1 MWRGRAADCERR
13 AGCWRFGNRG
23 CHWRYG
29 CLVSLGH
36 CETLNQR
43 IRREASGLYSQPQ
56 PTRHPS
62 RTIRRPCGIGAA
74 STWREL
80 TSARHQIGG
89 VRFLRLWSPCVHAGI
104 LTKLKTLGIVGIP
117 RVSNGADDGSRT
129 LYSPLTPCAFNTRK
143 LEIPAFYGHRR
154 RLRSCCFSEGVTSVL
169 PQSFGDFPSDS
180 VGNGVQ
186 IFVEEIG
193 VSVEGHRRALMPEH
207 SLESLHV
214 GSRMHRDACR
224 RVP

>member
-36 CETLNQR
+36 CETQNQR

-62 RTIRRPCGIGAA
+62 RTIRRPYGIKAA

-117 RVSNGADDGSRT
+117 RVLSGADDGSRT
-129 LYSPLTPCAFNTRK
+129 LRPPLK
-143 LEIPAFYGHRR
+143 LCPTTIKSLKFQPFTLIGKGFDHIVF
-154 RLRSCCFSEGVTSVL
+154 LKVL
-169 PQSFGDFPSDS
+169 PQSYL
-180 VGNGVQ
+180 
-186 IFVEEIG
+186 
-193 VSVEGHRRALMPEH
+193 RALAISFSTAAETVSR
-207 SLESLHV
+207 SLSKR
-214 GSRMHRDACR
+214 SA
-224 RVP
+224 

>member
-1 MWRGRAADCERR
+1 MSADPERGAERFGDESHEARHEAPTARLRQGRQWLRRAMWRGRAADCERR

-36 CETLNQR
+36 CETQNQR

-62 RTIRRPCGIGAA
+62 RTIRRPYGIKAA

-117 RVSNGADDGSRT
+117 RVLSGADDGSRT
-129 LYSPLTPCAFNTRK
+129 
-143 LEIPAFYGHRR
+143 
-154 RLRSCCFSEGVTSVL
+154 RL
-169 PQSFGDFPSDS
+169 
-180 VGNGVQ
+180 
-186 IFVEEIG
+186 
-193 VSVEGHRRALMPEH
+193 
-207 SLESLHV
+207 
-214 GSRMHRDACR
+214 
-224 RVP
+224 

>member
-62 RTIRRPCGIGAA
+62 RTIRRPYGIGAA

-104 LTKLKTLGIVGIP
+104 LTKFKTLGIVGIP
-117 RVSNGADDGSRT
+117 RVLSGADDGSRT
-129 LYSPLTPCAFNTRK
+129 LRPPLKPCPTTIKSLKFQPFTLIGK
-143 LEIPAFYGHRR
+143 GFDHIVFLK
-154 RLRSCCFSEGVTSVL
+154 VL
-169 PQSFGDFPSDS
+169 PQSYL
-180 VGNGVQ
+180 
-186 IFVEEIG
+186 
-193 VSVEGHRRALMPEH
+193 RALAISFSTASETVSK
-207 SLESLHV
+207 SLSKR
-214 GSRMHRDACR
+214 SA
-224 RVP
+224 

>member
-36 CETLNQR
+36 CETQNQR

-62 RTIRRPCGIGAA
+62 RTIRRPYGIKAA

-89 VRFLRLWSPCVHAGI
+89 VRFLRLCPPCVHAGI

-117 RVSNGADDGSRT
+117 RVLSGADDGSRT
-129 LYSPLTPCAFNTRK
+129 LRPPLKPCPTTIKSLKFQPFTLIGK
-143 LEIPAFYGHRR
+143 GLDHIVF
-154 RLRSCCFSEGVTSVL
+154 LKVL
-169 PQSFGDFPSDS
+169 PQSYL
-180 VGNGVQ
+180 
-186 IFVEEIG
+186 
-193 VSVEGHRRALMPEH
+193 RALAISRPTASETVSK
-207 SLESLHV
+207 SLSKR
-214 GSRMHRDACR
+214 SA
-224 RVP
+224 